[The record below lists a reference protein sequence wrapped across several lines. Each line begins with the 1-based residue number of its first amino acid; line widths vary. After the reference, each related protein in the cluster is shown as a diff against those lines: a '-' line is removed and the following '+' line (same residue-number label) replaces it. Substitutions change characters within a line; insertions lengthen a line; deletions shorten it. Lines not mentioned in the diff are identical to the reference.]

1 MRKWCDGIIPRTIL
15 VAVGCFLF
23 GQLSAEA
30 QKPVNPNASQ
40 KTRDVLNLL
49 YDLPNRPDHRVILGQ
64 TLHVFCSAL
73 IYQGGALIQGPGAVC
88 SDVSKHMS
96 DIYNK
101 FGVWVGIVAAE
112 YTDWGNFTKES
123 KIMSA
128 ELNPSLIAH
137 SNRGGI
143 VKLHFH
149 PSNPKGGNQHG
160 PPVTWAELRDPGETH
175 DHYMNVLNATVAGL
189 RELRDN
195 GVVVLW
201 QPYHGR
207 DSGSFWWAMSGA
219 SAMSQSDYK
228 QMWAHMVDYFNK
240 AGLNNVLYVQ
250 DWYYGGRWGDI
261 KQLYVG
267 DSLVDIVG
275 YDSIAGPDGTGVP
288 QLYPW
293 EYDNLLSFGKPI
305 GINQNYPYASNDYTP
320 GDMYSQIVDIR
331 NLAPRIVYSI
341 NFDNDHVN
349 DSWNMDWSIAGNLN
363 SDKLVA
369 DPWILNAPILDNTSA
384 PPPLTPGR

>member
-1 MRKWCDGIIPRTIL
+1 M
-15 VAVGCFLF
+15 
-23 GQLSAEA
+23 E
-30 QKPVNPNASQ
+30 
-40 KTRDVLNLL
+40 
-49 YDLPNRPDHRVILGQ
+49 
-64 TLHVFCSAL
+64 
-73 IYQGGALIQGPGAVC
+73 GPGTVC
-88 SDVSKHMS
+88 PDVNKRLA
-96 DIYNK
+96 DIYAK

-160 PPVTWAELRDPGETH
+160 PPVTWAELCDPGETH
-175 DHYMNVLNATVAGL
+175 DHYMHVLNATVAGL
-189 RELRDN
+189 RELREH

-207 DSGSFWWAMSGA
+207 DSDGFWWAMRGA
-219 SAMSQSDYK
+219 SAMAQSDYK

-240 AGLNNVLYVQ
+240 AGLDNVLYVQ

-267 DSLVDIVG
+267 DALVDIVS
-275 YDSIAGPDGTGVP
+275 YDSMAGTDGIGVP

-293 EYDNLLSFGKPI
+293 EYDNLLSFGKPV
-305 GINQNYPYASNDYTP
+305 GISENYPYAPDNYTP
-320 GDMYSQIVDIR
+320 GDMYAQIVDIR
-331 NLAPRIVYSI
+331 KRAPRIVY
-341 NFDNDHVN
+341 
-349 DSWNMDWSIAGNLN
+349 
-363 SDKLVA
+363 
-369 DPWILNAPILDNTSA
+369 T
-384 PPPLTPGR
+384 R